1 MTTVVR
7 FSIWKRLWAIGLAI
21 ALQTTL
27 VAKDPFGIQ
36 FIDQQTSRPVPL
48 VEIETIDHVR
58 MVSDNNG
65 WISIDDPE
73 LLDAQVFFHIR
84 SHGYEY
90 PKDGFGFA
98 GKTISCTSGQRVSV
112 PLKRVQLAERLYRI
126 SGIGRYEHSQRLN
139 VLEFSKTKY
148 THNITPFEVPVGCD
162 SVLTAVMGGKMYWF
176 WGDTQALHYPI
187 GGSFHMT
194 GATSDT
200 NPADI
205 ELQPPAYDY
214 FRDDQ
219 NRVRPL
225 AQMPGDGPTWLSALT
240 VLKDSQGSEVM
251 LANYVKV
258 RNSLEAYRWGF
269 VRWNSQK
276 ECFEQVAEYKEA
288 PKLFPPSQAHT
299 FQRADPDSENSHV
312 YLCGPF
318 PDRRVLATQDAYVDP
333 TQYQGFTC
341 LQEGTVFEDRKI
353 DRNSRGEIVYR
364 WRHNTLPLT
373 QSQEKTLVEEKLMSQ
388 SERRY
393 RMLDTEHG
401 QEVQAHNGSVVWN
414 PYRNAWSMV
423 FTQYRGDTS
432 VLGEIWY
439 AESERLEGPWKRAK
453 KIATHHQYSF
463 YNPKI
468 HPEFSSQNGKILYF
482 EGTYT
487 TTFSGNSHPTPR
499 YDYNQILYRLDL
511 DLLSG
516 LNFED

>member
-7 FSIWKRLWAIGLAI
+7 FCIWKRLWAIGLAV

-27 VAKDPFGIQ
+27 FAKDPFGIQ

-48 VEIETIDHVR
+48 VEIETVDHVR

-73 LLDAQVFFHIR
+73 LLDTQVFFHIR

-98 GKTISCTSGQRVSV
+98 GKTISCTSGQRVS
-112 PLKRVQLAERLYRI
+112 
-126 SGIGRYEHSQRLN
+126 
-139 VLEFSKTKY
+139 
-148 THNITPFEVPVGCD
+148 
-162 SVLTAVMGGKMYWF
+162 
-176 WGDTQALHYPI
+176 
-187 GGSFHMT
+187 
-194 GATSDT
+194 
-200 NPADI
+200 
-205 ELQPPAYDY
+205 
-214 FRDDQ
+214 
-219 NRVRPL
+219 
-225 AQMPGDGPTWLSALT
+225 
-240 VLKDSQGSEVM
+240 
-251 LANYVKV
+251 
-258 RNSLEAYRWGF
+258 
-269 VRWNSQK
+269 
-276 ECFEQVAEYKEA
+276 
-288 PKLFPPSQAHT
+288 
-299 FQRADPDSENSHV
+299 
-312 YLCGPF
+312 
-318 PDRRVLATQDAYVDP
+318 DRRVLATQDAYVDP
-333 TQYQGFTC
+333 TRYQGFTC

-439 AESERLEGPWKRAK
+439 AESKRLEGPWKRAK

-468 HPEFSSQNGKILYF
+468 HPEFVEQNGKILYF